1 MPQDDSEP
9 LHHLR
14 AYDAYARSPST
25 SSGKVCSGRATEQT
39 AIPACL
45 TPGLPVFAPHQ
56 VQALLLIPPR
66 LKESASL
73 GDTPRRFPVA
83 LEQACEAVEYLS
95 MHRAATHA
103 ARNIARHGA
112 DTPDIHLAFS

>member
-45 TPGLPVFAPHQ
+45 TPRASRLCTAP
-56 VQALLLIPPR
+56 VQALLLVPRASKRAPPSGIR
-66 LKESASL
+66 
-73 GDTPRRFPVA
+73 
-83 LEQACEAVEYLS
+83 
-95 MHRAATHA
+95 
-103 ARNIARHGA
+103 
-112 DTPDIHLAFS
+112 PDAFR